1 MEYYQGLYTSIKVMS
16 DVGKTVMFPAHHIR
30 PFMTN
35 NGVNGFFALYL
46 DNNNKFIKLE
56 KLNKN

>member
-1 MEYYQGLYTSIKVMS
+1 MEYYQGHYTSIKVMS
-16 DVGKTVMFPAHHIR
+16 HIGKTVMFPAHHIR

-35 NGVNGFFALYL
+35 NGVNGHFALYL
-46 DNNNKFIKLE
+46 DSNNKFLKLE